1 VDYDGVTNVG
11 FSVESSGELERA
23 LGSSIRITVVNR
35 ATGDSPWIFYLI
47 RIPVVTSYKSGVI
60 TGQSTVNVNTTIDT
74 SSLKSAEVE
83 LEFEILVIKDN
94 DNLASVGDVDVTVVA
109 GVGVE
114 AGTESCLLSFLS
126 FEGSAGLLIRLWK

>member
-11 FSVESSGELERA
+11 FSVKSSGELERA

-35 ATGDSPWIFYLI
+35 ATISIPWIIYLGI
-47 RIPVVTSYKSGVI
+47 IPVVTSYKSGII
-60 TGQSTVNVNTTIDT
+60 TGRSSVNVNTTIDT
-74 SSLKSAEVE
+74 ISLKSAEVE